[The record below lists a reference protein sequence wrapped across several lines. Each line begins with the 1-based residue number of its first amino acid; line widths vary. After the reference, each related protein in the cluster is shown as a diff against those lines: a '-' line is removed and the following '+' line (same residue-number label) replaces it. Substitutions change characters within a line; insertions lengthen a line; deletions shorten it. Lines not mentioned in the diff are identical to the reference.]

1 MAAGITGRALLG
13 RPWVVQALP
22 LTEEAEPL
30 TWRVVGWR
38 RSKRLIDEVVA
49 SLGALLHP
57 SPADTFERI
66 KAA

>member
-1 MAAGITGRALLG
+1 
-13 RPWVVQALP
+13 
-22 LTEEAEPL
+22 
-30 TWRVVGWR
+30 VVGWR